1 MIFWGGKNQ
10 MLRVLL
16 CLSVG
21 FLAGCT
27 SVLVPEPAA
36 LNTYELTT
44 PAAISGLSRSRSKQ
58 VLVIEPKTIKLLDT
72 QDVVVRTG
80 GQSVEYLGG
89 AQWAD
94 RLPVLVQKGVQ
105 QSLENANIFGGVGV
119 PGQGLAIDDQIVLDI
134 RDFSIIVVGS
144 AKARVSIFAKIIND
158 RNGTVRS
165 QRLFVAEVPTR
176 STEGAVAVQGLDTAF
191 QQVADE
197 MTRWVASIL

>member
-1 MIFWGGKNQ
+1 MILGGGI
-10 MLRVLL
+10 MRPVRAAL
-16 CLSVG
+16 CLAVG
-21 FLAGCT
+21 LLAGCT

-44 PAAISGLSRSRSKQ
+44 PEAISGLSRSRNKQ
-58 VLVIEPKTIKLLDT
+58 VLVVEPKTIKLLDT

-89 AQWAD
+89 TQWAD

-105 QSLENANIFGGVGV
+105 QSLENAGIFGGVGV
-119 PGQGLAIDDQIVLDI
+119 PGQSLAIDDQIVLDI
-134 RDFSIIVVGS
+134 RDFSIIVVGGT
-144 AKARVSIFAKIIND
+144 KARVSIFAKIIND

-165 QRLFVAEVPTR
+165 QRLFVAEVATR
-176 STEGAVAVQGLDTAF
+176 GSEGAAAVKGLDAAF
-191 QQVADE
+191 QKVAGE

>member
-1 MIFWGGKNQ
+1 MILGGKT
-10 MLRVLL
+10 MRPIRFALL
-16 CLSVG
+16 ISASL
-21 FLAGCT
+21 FAGCT
-27 SVLVPEPAA
+27 SLLVPQPEA

-44 PAAISGLSRSRSKQ
+44 PKAIKGLSRSRNKQ
-58 VLVIEPKTIKLLDT
+58 VLVAEPKTIKLLDT

-89 AQWAD
+89 TQWAD
-94 RLPVLVQKGVQ
+94 RLPILVQKGVQ
-105 QSLENANIFGGVGV
+105 QSLENAAIFGGVGL

-134 RDFSIIVVGS
+134 RDFSINVVGGT
-144 AKARVSIFAKIIND
+144 KARVSIFAKIIND

-165 QRLFVAEVPTR
+165 QRLFVADVTTR
-176 STEGAVAVQGLDTAF
+176 SSEGAAAVKGLDTAF